1 MALTPEDVVNKRF
14 NPTKFREGYDQDEV
28 DDFLD
33 EVVVELRRLNQ
44 ENEELRQRLVA
55 ADARVSELQRSASQ
69 APAAAAPSVAPA
81 PAPMP
86 APVAAPPAPVPAPAA
101 DLGQDAGS
109 MDQSNTNNLLQLA
122 RRLHEEHVREGME
135 KRDQLIAEGHAT
147 AARLVSEAETQQRAA
162 IDALEAEKAGL
173 ERRIEELRIFE
184 SEYREQLKGY
194 IEGQLRE
201 LESAAPISAPEE
213 SAAPAALGS
222 AAPAYAAPTSE
233 APAYAAPASE
243 APAYEAPSFE
253 APSYEAPV
261 VDNAPAYE
269 APAVEQEAPQAP
281 QEFAAPAY
289 GGDYSQA
296 PAPQPATGSTPPAYA
311 GFPAPQVS
319 GEYPAPQPE
328 QSSQQPEYPAY
339 SQRNTEFPGLGG
351 N

>member
-55 ADARVSELQRSASQ
+55 ADARISELQRSGSQ
-69 APAAAAPSVAPA
+69 APVAEAAPFLAAVPA
-81 PAPMP
+81 
-86 APVAAPPAPVPAPAA
+86 PAPVPAPMPVPVAA
-101 DLGQDAGS
+101 PAPTELGGPNDGS

-147 AARLVSEAETQQRAA
+147 AARLVSDAETQQRTA
-162 IDALEAEKAGL
+162 IEALEVEKAGL
-173 ERRIEELRIFE
+173 ERSVEELRIFE
-184 SEYREQLKGY
+184 SEYRDKLRGY

-201 LESAAPISAPEE
+201 LETAAPISGAEPQ
-213 SAAPAALGS
+213 AALGS
-222 AAPAYAAPTSE
+222 AAPV
-233 APAYAAPASE
+233 
-243 APAYEAPSFE
+243 YEASPFE
-253 APSYEAPV
+253 APVTDAPF
-261 VDNAPAYE
+261 AYE
-269 APAVEQEAPQAP
+269 SPVAP
-281 QEFAAPAY
+281 QEYAAPAY
-289 GGDYSQA
+289 GDFSQA
-296 PAPQPATGSTPPAYA
+296 PAPQPGTASAPPAYA
-311 GFPAPQVS
+311 GFPAPQV
-319 GEYPAPQPE
+319 GEFPAPQPE

-339 SQRNTEFPGLGG
+339 SQRNTDLPGLGG